1 MIPDRMVFSQKVCY
15 TPLVFERV
23 NKKLKTDFSIAE
35 IKSIVQN
42 IINDST
48 TKITKTGKNY
58 YLLNKQVELV
68 INSYNYRLI
77 TANKKKIS

>member
-1 MIPDRMVFSQKVCY
+1 MIPEPQVFSQKVCY

-23 NKKLKTDFSIAE
+23 NKKLKIDFSIAE
-35 IKSIVQN
+35 IKSMVQN

-48 TKITKTGKNY
+48 TEITKTGKNY
-58 YLLNKQVELV
+58 YLLNKQTELV

-77 TANKKKIS
+77 TVNRKK